1 VCTGGRSEAKD
12 VRSIFPKASRDA
24 ADLLKKLLVFDPAKR
39 LTAADAL
46 RHPYVANF
54 HDPANEPRC
63 TRPIT
68 IPINDNE
75 KVCLRTHFLPS
86 VNALPR
92 QSHSISV
99 CCGMFAII
107 MHVVTV

>member
-1 VCTGGRSEAKD
+1 MRT
-12 VRSIFPKASRDA
+12 IFPKASRDA

-75 KVCLRTHFLPS
+75 KVGSLCLLLLHSSSPCLVSRYA
-86 VNALPR
+86 ALN
-92 QSHSISV
+92 
-99 CCGMFAII
+99 
-107 MHVVTV
+107 VTLIKGE

>member
-1 VCTGGRSEAKD
+1 M
-12 VRSIFPKASRDA
+12 RSIFPKASRDA

-75 KVCLRTHFLPS
+75 KVGASAPILRRLFLSLLKPLLLY
-86 VNALPR
+86 ALLTVMKT
-92 QSHSISV
+92 V
-99 CCGMFAII
+99 CGGGRR
-107 MHVVTV
+107 HVFCQFL